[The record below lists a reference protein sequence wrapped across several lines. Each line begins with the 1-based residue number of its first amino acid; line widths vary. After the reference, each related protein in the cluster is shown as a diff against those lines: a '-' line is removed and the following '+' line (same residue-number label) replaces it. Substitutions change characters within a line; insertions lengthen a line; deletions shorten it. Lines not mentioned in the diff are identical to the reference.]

1 MILPRGGGIYTR
13 AAKKARFPH
22 PSPVHP
28 DGSPPI
34 QFMHE
39 AHRRAKQP
47 GWTGARARNRRAA
60 LRLCFKPAP
69 EGSRA
74 SRSRRSV
81 TRSAQACGAGN
92 WTGPPG
98 KNEVLFRGKDE
109 QRSERALPHEAKR
122 AMRSLRGRAE
132 QGRETEEPH
141 CGSVSSP
148 RRREAGRCA
157 GAGLRHLGPGYKAPG
172 AAYSTYT
179 RGTRSETAQS
189 SSYCM
194 VPARSAAAST
204 VTVSPPSLP

>member
-34 QFMHE
+34 QFMRE
-39 AHRRAKQP
+39 AR
-47 GWTGARARNRRAA
+47 RRAA
-60 LRLCFKPAP
+60 QAAGRGPRGSTKCFSGERTSSGANELCRMRQS
-69 EGSRA
+69 ER
-74 SRSRRSV
+74 
-81 TRSAQACGAGN
+81 CGACEDARSKGAKPKSRIAALFQARA
-92 WTGPPG
+92 GGKPGVAQPP
-98 KNEVLFRGKDE
+98 
-109 QRSERALPHEAKR
+109 ERDKKR
-122 AMRSLRGRAE
+122 
-132 QGRETEEPH
+132 
-141 CGSVSSP
+141 
-148 RRREAGRCA
+148 A